1 MAVDDNLTC
10 LPQLSE
16 KHLANVTKLVAYCD
30 VHDLVAIAT
39 DVHDIVVY
47 RINGQIAFTIKRKD
61 DELDVTAVA
70 WKQDGSVL
78 AVGWNDG
85 TYSLHSGENGRL
97 LSQKSIREAG
107 REKPWKLDLTPDWGE
122 DDDDE
127 GGPTVAHFGW
137 MLHSTCA
144 RSSDLSKSRSQA
156 FAGTQDW
163 LNNTTDEFE
172 DLMISDTYA
181 DVDGAQAISRL
192 TRTIVTLDVTATLPR
207 LSAIPG
213 HGLRSGPDGSR
224 FSSQSATDAV
234 FETNKDPVSDDVD
247 ILMVSDSVG
256 RVKVLQDDTVDI
268 GSRHLVVQPLMHVA
282 HSTCA
287 THAILGSQ
295 EGAHISTSFLDLPLD
310 QLGGPSLHVI
320 ATNTKRI
327 QNLLSYITQTVRCI
341 QHDYMTGHT
350 SPNRFLNSLNL
361 ELEEKQEGNAVMA
374 LYHLAMTGDL
384 TPTMK
389 EWLVDIVKETNHKR
403 WDQAV
408 NGMYSNIQNHIFI
421 NLLPALD
428 RLSIAA
434 ATLRGHA
441 KYHEGSSKFEV
452 SPAHF
457 TKMLD
462 GVDGLRAVAH
472 KVQLIVI
479 SEHRRFRAFSKW
491 LRVMIDIGVA
501 GPGSKSA
508 IETEERE
515 VPNLDYTLLLGYI
528 EETMTRSKL
537 VPFIVQRPGMQ
548 GSCSKGEFFST
559 AAISQMGHE
568 RTMEALK
575 RLDTFKGDS
584 ELESKDADETNLVLN
599 LPALAVYLAGNA
611 RVVLESITH
620 WQSKM
625 LRPPTTNP
633 VSLDPGLR
641 VLDMKMDPA
650 PGAKHHCSLR
660 LLLSSS
666 SGEHQLLIHHTT
678 HDPSNP
684 TSSTSNPTNTNL
696 PHPGGE
702 IISGTFH
709 SDDAYLFLTT
719 NNAENTFAVTQIRHR
734 SSGELTTSILH
745 VFSPDAGF
753 TPEKM
758 VVGGRPGKKVCL
770 LIGNGGRQWRA
781 LDLNAKPADPGGDED
796 ELMYEDMS

>member
-1 MAVDDNLTC
+1 MAVDSLAY
-10 LPQLSE
+10 LPLLSE
-16 KHLANVTKLVAYCD
+16 KHLSNVTKLVAYCD

-47 RINGQIAFTIKRKD
+47 RINGQIAFTVKRKD

-78 AVGWNDG
+78 AVGWTDG
-85 TYSLHSGENGRL
+85 TYCLHSGENGRL
-97 LSQKSIREAG
+97 ISQRSIRDAG

-122 DDDDE
+122 DDGE
-127 GGPTVAHFGW
+127 GGGPTVAHFGW
-137 MLHSTCA
+137 MLHSPHG
-144 RSSDLSKSRSQA
+144 RPPGLSKSRNKFQA
-156 FAGTQDW
+156 SAGPQDW
-163 LNNTTDEFE
+163 LNETTDEFE
-172 DLMISDTYA
+172 DLMISESYA

-224 FSSQSATDAV
+224 FSSQGATDAV
-234 FETNKDPVSDDVD
+234 FETSKDPTSDDVD
-247 ILMVSDSVG
+247 IFMVSDNMG

-268 GSRHLVVQPLMHVA
+268 GTCNLEVQPLMHVA
-282 HSTCA
+282 QTACA

-295 EGAHISTSFLDLPLD
+295 EGPNISTSFLDLPLD

-327 QNLLSYITQTVRCI
+327 QNLLSYITQTIRCI
-341 QHDYMTGHT
+341 QHDYTTGLT

-361 ELEEKQEGNAVMA
+361 ELDEKQEGNAVMA
-374 LYHLAMTGDL
+374 LYHLAMTGDF

-408 NGMYSNIQNHIFI
+408 NGMHSNIQNYIFI

-441 KYHEGSSKFEV
+441 KYHEGSNRFEV
-452 SPAHF
+452 SPALF

-462 GVDGLRAVAH
+462 GVDSLRAVAH
-472 KVQLIVI
+472 KVQLIVM
-479 SEHRRFRAFSKW
+479 SEHRQFRAFSKW

-508 IETEERE
+508 IESEERE

-528 EETMTRSKL
+528 GETMTRSKL
-537 VPFIVQRPGMQ
+537 VPFVVQRPGMQ
-548 GSCSKGEFFST
+548 GSCSKDEFFSNP
-559 AAISQMGHE
+559 AISQMGYE

-575 RLDTFKGDS
+575 RLNTDS
-584 ELESKDADETNLVLN
+584 ELGSKDADDKNLVLN

-611 RVVLESITH
+611 RLVLESITR

-625 LRPPTTNP
+625 LRPPTTTP
-633 VSLDPGLR
+633 IPLGPR
-641 VLDMKMDPA
+641 PHVLDMKMEPA
-650 PGAKHHCSLR
+650 AGRKHLCSLR

-666 SGEHQLLIHHTT
+666 SAENKLLIHHTI

-684 TSSTSNPTNTNL
+684 TSSTSNPTTTTL

-702 IISGTFH
+702 ILSGTFH

-719 NNAENTFAVTQIRHR
+719 NTDNIHVLTQLRHR
-734 SSGELTTSILH
+734 SSGELMTSVLH
-745 VFSPDAGF
+745 VFSPDTGF
-753 TPEKM
+753 APEKM
-758 VVGGRPGKKVCL
+758 VVVGRLGKKVCL

-781 LDLNAKPADPGGDED
+781 LDLDAKPADPGEVDED
-796 ELMYEDMS
+796 DLMYEDMS